1 MVKYAPR
8 IDIFMDQ
15 VTIAMLLIILGA
27 LLIIVEAF
35 SPGIFMLIPGTI
47 LVFLGIVGIF
57 APDFLFSWYSPVVGL
72 LLAVPVTIITLKVYQ
87 RLGEPEPPT
96 TTVAETRIGREGVG
110 TVDTEPGSL
119 RGKVKIDSEI
129 WSATS
134 KDPIPAGKKVIV
146 IHSEGVHVRVE
157 ECV

>member
-8 IDIFMDQ
+8 IDIPMDQ
-15 VTIAMLLIILGA
+15 VTIALLLIIVGA
-27 LLIIVEAF
+27 LLIIIEAF

-47 LVFLGIVGIF
+47 MVLLGVVGIF

-72 LLAVPVTIITLKVYQ
+72 LLAIPVTIITLKVYQ

-96 TTVAETRIGREGVG
+96 TTVAESLIGKKGVV
-110 TVDTEPGSL
+110 TVGTEPGTL
-119 RGKVKIDSEI
+119 KGKVKIDSEI

-134 KDPIPAGKKVIV
+134 ANPISAGKKVIV

-157 ECV
+157 ECI